1 MWKKLHSLTPLST
14 NLLHRGSA
22 SVPYPSA
29 TTADPFSSEITSK
42 RSSLSQFSSL
52 LLSPPQFQIEGN
64 YCYSFHSP
72 PSSRVFQT
80 PRLHSG
86 LHGLNSG
93 FFCSIASSPAANSK
107 CWNCNAVAS
116 SAVPFLV
123 CHGCRSVQPPDPSID
138 YFQILGVEKK
148 YDVKVENLEG
158 KYKDWQKKLHPDL
171 VHTKSKKERDFAAE
185 QSARVT
191 DAYRT
196 LSDTLSRAVYLLK
209 LEGLEVDE
217 EGRISDPELLAEI
230 MEIRE
235 AVEEAAET
243 QALNHIQAQIWKKLE
258 HWSKSFADA
267 FQSRKYEEAISSIQ
281 RMTYYKRANEEII
294 KKL

>member
-1 MWKKLHSLTPLST
+1 MRKELYSLSPLST
-14 NLLHRGSA
+14 KLLHRGSA
-22 SVPYPSA
+22 PVPYPSTA
-29 TTADPFSSEITSK
+29 TAADPFSSEITSK
-42 RSSLSQFSSL
+42 RSSLSRVSSL
-52 LLSPPQFQIEGN
+52 PLSPPQFQIEGN
-64 YCYSFHSP
+64 YSYSFHSP
-72 PSSRVFQT
+72 PSRVFQI

-86 LHGLNSG
+86 VHGLNSR
-93 FFCSIASSPAANSK
+93 FFSSVATSPAANSK

-123 CHGCRSVQPPDPSID
+123 CHSCRSVQPPDPSID
-138 YFQILGVEKK
+138 YFKILGVEKK

-158 KYKDWQKKLHPDL
+158 TYKNWQKKLHPDL
-171 VHTKSKKERDFAAE
+171 VHTKSKKEREYAAE

-196 LSDTLSRAVYLLK
+196 LTDTLSRAVYLLK

-217 EGRISDPELLAEI
+217 EDRISDLELLAEI

-243 QALNHIQAQIWKKLE
+243 QALNHIQAQIQKQLE